1 MLNRIVTFTLLIIFM
16 TTSNENLIKSG
27 CGLHKPDHSSWY
39 SSQQPQLLER
49 AREPSKSKIL
59 LCQGTGLDHVVV
71 HSTDKSIANH
81 LIESRF
87 EVTVFG
93 EPAKGCYISCDELCA
108 SSLSRI
114 ETKCLNYDGRLGVIE
129 VFHCCNEV
137 VILDSF

>member
-1 MLNRIVTFTLLIIFM
+1 M
-16 TTSNENLIKSG
+16 
-27 CGLHKPDHSSWY
+27 
-39 SSQQPQLLER
+39 
-49 AREPSKSKIL
+49 
-59 LCQGTGLDHVVV
+59 V

-81 LIESRF
+81 LVWSRF

-137 VILDSF
+137 SYSIVSSRATVSKLPIRQKVADPTAESKIDFLLFTSVILLASK